1 MESANY
7 GKKKNMRYRTVIYVR
22 WKLTGRFEIF
32 INLGKLYSV
41 HSEESLGV
49 SRHTLN
55 KKELFDGYHN
65 ETIEVFKCIVK

>member
-1 MESANY
+1 MESASY

-32 INLGKLYSV
+32 INLGKLYSFY
-41 HSEESLGV
+41 SEEELGV

-65 ETIEVFKCIVK
+65 EAIEVFKCIVK